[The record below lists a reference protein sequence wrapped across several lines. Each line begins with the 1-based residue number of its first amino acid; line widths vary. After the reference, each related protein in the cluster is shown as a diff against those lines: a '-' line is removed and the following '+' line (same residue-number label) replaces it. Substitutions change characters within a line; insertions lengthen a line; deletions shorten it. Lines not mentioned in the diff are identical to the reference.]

1 MRALV
6 EVTVALV
13 EMSKKWGRAA
23 ARDRNRL
30 HETGGSAR
38 YVEQRAKIRAARRA
52 CRALPVRSASTKD
65 DNDTWGHATG

>member
-30 HETGGSAR
+30 HETDGIAR
-38 YVEQRAKIRAARRA
+38 GVVQRAKFRAACRA
-52 CRALPVRSASTKD
+52 CRALPVRNASTTD
-65 DNDTWGHATG
+65 DSDTWAHATG